1 MQTGRQTPTAGTAG
15 QGKERMMNRRD
26 FHRLGALAA
35 LAQGSLVGPLA
46 AQTTAAAS
54 KPKLSV
60 MLWTLGRRMAPD
72 AQVDIAAKAG
82 YGGVELLSDYKNWKP
97 DQMAAF
103 RARLKSTGLVV
114 DSMVS
119 GGSPLVDPDKR
130 SALVDSVTASIP
142 FAKDFGCSQF
152 ILTAGGSLAGQT
164 PEAKRTAIVE
174 TLKRVSD
181 ATAKDNIEVLLEP
194 IDLLERKNSA
204 VTSVVEGFEI
214 VREVARPNIKVL
226 YDFYHEQRGAGN
238 LLQKLDGNLEL
249 VGLVHI
255 ADVPKR
261 TAPGTGEINYINIYK
276 RLAEMKYNRWI
287 AMEFYPTGDAVPV
300 LRTARIEVEKAFAG
314 D

>member
-1 MQTGRQTPTAGTAG
+1 
-15 QGKERMMNRRD
+15 MNRRD

-35 LAQGSLVGPLA
+35 LAQGSLVRPVA
-46 AQTTAAAS
+46 AQTATAAS

-60 MLWTLGRRMAPD
+60 MLWTLGRQMPVD

-82 YGGVELLSDYKNWKP
+82 YAGVELLGDYKTWKP

-103 RARLKSTGLVV
+103 QAKLKSTGMVV

-119 GGSPLVDPDKR
+119 GSSTLVDPDKLP
-130 SALVDSVTASIP
+130 ALVSSVTASIP

-152 ILTAGGSLAGQT
+152 ILTAGVSLAGQA
-164 PEAKRTAIVE
+164 PEAKRTAIVDA
-174 TLKRVSD
+174 LKRVSD

-204 VTSVVEGFEI
+204 VTSVTEGFEI

-261 TAPGTGEINYINIYK
+261 TAPGTGEVNYINIYK

-287 AMEFYPTGDAVPV
+287 AMEFYPTGDAVSI
-300 LRTARIEVEKAFAG
+300 LKTARTEVEKAFAG
-314 D
+314 A

>member
-1 MQTGRQTPTAGTAG
+1 MKRR
-15 QGKERMMNRRD
+15 EFNR
-26 FHRLGALAA
+26 FGALATA
-35 LAQGSLVGPLA
+35 RAQGTLVRHMA
-46 AQTTAAAS
+46 AQTATAVS

-60 MLWTLGRRMAPD
+60 MLWTLGRQMPAD

-82 YGGVELLSDYKNWKP
+82 YAGVELLGDYKTWKP
-97 DQMAAF
+97 DQLAAF
-103 RARLKSTGLVV
+103 KAKLKSTGMVV

-119 GGSPLVDPDKR
+119 GSGTLVNPDKLP
-130 SALVDSVTASIP
+130 ALVDSVIASIP

-152 ILTAGGSLAGQT
+152 ILTAGASLSGQA
-164 PEAKRTAIVE
+164 PDAKRKAIVE
-174 TLKRVSD
+174 ALKQVSD

-194 IDLLERKNSA
+194 IDLLERKDSA

-261 TAPGTGEINYINIYK
+261 TEPGTGEVNYINIYK
-276 RLAEMKYNRWI
+276 RLAEMKYTRWI
-287 AMEFYPTGDAVPV
+287 AMEFYPTGDAVSI
-300 LRTARIEVEKAFAG
+300 LKTARTEVEKAFAG
-314 D
+314 G

>member
-1 MQTGRQTPTAGTAG
+1 
-15 QGKERMMNRRD
+15 MNRRD
-26 FHRLGALAA
+26 FNRVGALAA
-35 LAQGSLVGPLA
+35 LAQSSLVQHMA
-46 AQTTAAAS
+46 AQTASTAI
-54 KPKLSV
+54 KPKLSI
-60 MLWTLGRRMAPD
+60 MLWTLGRQMSAD
-72 AQVDIAAKAG
+72 AQVDVAAKAG
-82 YGGVELLSDYKNWKP
+82 YAGVELLTDYKTWKP

-103 RARLKSTGLVV
+103 KTRLKSTGLVV

-119 GGSPLVDPDKR
+119 GTSTLVDPDKVP
-130 SALVDSVTASIP
+130 ALVDSVTASIP

-152 ILTAGGSLAGQT
+152 ILTSGITLPGQA
-164 PEAKRTAIVE
+164 PDAKRKTIVE
-174 TLKRVSD
+174 ALQRVSD

-204 VTSVVEGFEI
+204 VTSVVEAFEI

-238 LLQKLDGNLEL
+238 LLQKLDGNLDL

-261 TAPGTGEINYINIYK
+261 TAPGTGEVNYINIYK

-287 AMEFYPTGDAVPV
+287 AMEFYPMGDAVSI
-300 LRTARIEVEKAFAG
+300 LSAARIEVEKAFAG
-314 D
+314 A

>member
-1 MQTGRQTPTAGTAG
+1 MI
-15 QGKERMMNRRD
+15 NRREWN
-26 FHRLGALAA
+26 RIAALAA
-35 LAQGSLVGPLA
+35 LAQGSLVRPMA
-46 AQTTAAAS
+46 AQTTTAAT
-54 KPKLSV
+54 KPKLSI
-60 MLWTLGRRMAPD
+60 MLWTLGRQMPAD

-82 YGGVELLSDYKNWKP
+82 YAGVELLSDYKTWKP

-103 RARLKSTGLVV
+103 KAKLKSTGLVV

-119 GGSPLVDPDKR
+119 GGAPLVDPDKL

-152 ILTAGGSLAGQT
+152 ILTSGGTLPGQA
-164 PEAKRTAIVE
+164 PDAKRKAIVE
-174 TLKRVSD
+174 ALKRVSD

-238 LLQKLDGNLEL
+238 LLQKLDGNLDL
-249 VGLVHI
+249 IGLVHI

-261 TAPGTGEINYINIYK
+261 SAPGTGEVNYINIYK
-276 RLAEMKYNRWI
+276 RLAEMKYNRWM
-287 AMEFYPTGDAVPV
+287 AMEFYPGAGDAVAI
-300 LRTARIEVEKAFAG
+300 LSKARTEVETAFAG
-314 D
+314 A

>member
-1 MQTGRQTPTAGTAG
+1 
-15 QGKERMMNRRD
+15 MNRREWN
-26 FHRLGALAA
+26 RLGALAA
-35 LAQGSLVGPLA
+35 LAQGSLVRNMA
-46 AQTTAAAS
+46 AQTATAS
-54 KPKLSV
+54 GKPKLSI
-60 MLWTLGRRMAPD
+60 MLWTLGRQMPAD

-82 YGGVELLSDYKNWKP
+82 YAGVELLGDYKTWKP
-97 DQMAAF
+97 EQMAAF
-103 RARLKSTGLVV
+103 KAKLKSTGMVV

-119 GGSPLVDPDKR
+119 GGGPLVDPDKI

-142 FAKDFGCSQF
+142 FAKDFGCPQL
-152 ILTAGGSLAGQT
+152 ILTAGASLAGQA
-164 PEAKRTAIVE
+164 PDAKRKAIVE
-174 TLKRVSD
+174 ALQRVSD

-238 LLQKLDGNLEL
+238 LLQKLDGNLDL

-261 TAPGTGEINYINIYK
+261 TAPGTGEVNYVNIYK

-287 AMEFYPTGDAVPV
+287 AMEFYPTGDAVSI
-300 LRTARIEVEKAFAG
+300 LRTARAEVEKEFAG
-314 D
+314 A

>member
-1 MQTGRQTPTAGTAG
+1 
-15 QGKERMMNRRD
+15 MNRRE
-26 FHRLGALAA
+26 FSRLGALAA
-35 LAQGSLVGPLA
+35 LAQGPLVRHMA
-46 AQTTAAAS
+46 AQTATAAG

-60 MLWTLGRRMAPD
+60 MLWTLGRRMPAD

-82 YGGVELLSDYKNWKP
+82 YAGVELLGDYKTWKP

-103 RARLKSTGLVV
+103 KAKLKSTGMVV

-119 GGSPLVDPDKR
+119 GGSTLVDPDKL

-152 ILTAGGSLAGQT
+152 ILTAGSSLADQA
-164 PEAKRTAIVE
+164 PDAKRKAIVE
-174 TLKRVSD
+174 ALKRVSD
-181 ATAKDNIEVLLEP
+181 ATTKDNIEVLLEP

-204 VTSVVEGFEI
+204 VTSVAEGFEI

-238 LLQKLDGNLEL
+238 LLQKLDGNLDL

-261 TAPGTGEINYINIYK
+261 TEPGTGEVNYINIYK

-287 AMEFYPTGDAVPV
+287 AMEFYPTGDAVSI
-300 LRTARIEVEKAFAG
+300 LKTARSEVEKAFAG
-314 D
+314 A

>member
-1 MQTGRQTPTAGTAG
+1 M
-15 QGKERMMNRRD
+15 
-26 FHRLGALAA
+26 AA
-35 LAQGSLVGPLA
+35 LAQGALVPYMT
-46 AQTTAAAS
+46 AQTAATAIR
-54 KPKLSV
+54 PKLSI
-60 MLWTLGRRMAPD
+60 MLWTLGRQMSAD

-82 YGGVELLSDYKNWKP
+82 YAGVELLTDYKTWRP

-103 RARLKSTGLVV
+103 KAKLKSTGIVV

-119 GGSPLVDPDKR
+119 GGSTLVDPGKL

-152 ILTAGGSLAGQT
+152 ILTSGVTLAGQA
-164 PEAKRTAIVE
+164 PDAKRRTIVE
-174 TLKRVSD
+174 ALQRVSD

-238 LLQKLDGNLEL
+238 LLQKLDGNLDL

-261 TAPGTGEINYINIYK
+261 TAPGTGEVNYINIYK

-287 AMEFYPTGDAVPV
+287 AMEFYPMGDAVSI
-300 LRTARIEVEKAFAG
+300 LRTARTEVETAFAG
-314 D
+314 A

>member
-1 MQTGRQTPTAGTAG
+1 
-15 QGKERMMNRRD
+15 MNRRD
-26 FHRLGALAA
+26 FTRLGAVAA
-35 LAQGSLVGPLA
+35 LAQGSLVRRMA
-46 AQTTAAAS
+46 AQTATAAI
-54 KPKLSV
+54 KPKLSI
-60 MLWTLGRRMAPD
+60 MLWTLGRQMPAD

-82 YGGVELLSDYKNWKP
+82 YAGVELLGDYKTWKP

-103 RARLKSTGLVV
+103 RAKLKSTGMVV

-119 GGSPLVDPDKR
+119 GSSSLVDPDKL

-152 ILTAGGSLAGQT
+152 ILTAGVLLPGQA
-164 PEAKRTAIVE
+164 PDAKRKAIVE
-174 TLKRVSD
+174 ALKRVSD
-181 ATAKDNIEVLLEP
+181 ATSKDNIEVLLEP
-194 IDLLERKNSA
+194 IDLLERKTSA

-238 LLQKLDGNLEL
+238 LLQKLDGNLDL
-249 VGLVHI
+249 IGLVHI

-261 TAPGTGEINYINIYK
+261 TEPGTGEVNYMNIYK

-287 AMEFYPTGDAVPV
+287 AMEFYPTGDPV
-300 LRTARIEVEKAFAG
+300 TILRKARNEVENAFAG
-314 D
+314 A

>member
-1 MQTGRQTPTAGTAG
+1 
-15 QGKERMMNRRD
+15 MNRREWN
-26 FHRLGALAA
+26 RIAAMAA
-35 LAQGSLVGPLA
+35 LAQGSLVRPAA
-46 AQTTAAAS
+46 AQNAVPAA
-54 KPKLSV
+54 KPKLSI
-60 MLWTLGRRMAPD
+60 MLWTLGRQMPAD

-82 YGGVELLSDYKNWKP
+82 YAGVELLSDYKTWKP

-103 RARLKSTGLVV
+103 QAKLKSTGLVV

-119 GGSPLVDPDKR
+119 GSSTLVDPDKLP
-130 SALVDSVTASIP
+130 ALVDSVKASIP

-152 ILTAGGSLAGQT
+152 ILTAGGSLPGQT
-164 PEAKRTAIVE
+164 PDAKRKAIVE
-174 TLKRVSD
+174 ALKRVSE

-238 LLQKLDGNLEL
+238 LLQKLDGNLDL
-249 VGLVHI
+249 IGLVHI

-261 TAPGTGEINYINIYK
+261 TAPGTGEVNYINIYK

-287 AMEFYPTGDAVPV
+287 AMEFYPRGGDAVEI
-300 LRTARIEVEKAFAG
+300 LRKARTEVESAFAG
-314 D
+314 A